1 VPRRSR
7 PQLYLPTPGVRRA
20 VVVGAG
26 SFGTAVAVLLA
37 RGVTRTTLQ
46 ARTEDQARRLAA
58 DRENQAYLPGV
69 ELPGELRVETVAA
82 GLSRAG
88 HCPPWDRHRTLTVES
103 KYFLYY
109 LMDLG
114 NA

>member
-1 VPRRSR
+1 
-7 PQLYLPTPGVRRA
+7 VRRA

-37 RGVTRTTLQ
+37 RGGTRTTLQ

-69 ELPGELRVETVAA
+69 ELPGELRVETIAA

-88 HCPPWDRHRTLTVES
+88 HCPPWDCHRTLTVDQS